1 MNVIPQQTLEWLI
14 RFGGVFHLSLLIA
27 GALAMRVL
35 AWRTELRRV
44 CDLSRHMIWTHAA
57 FVVMTIVAFGV
68 ISLFNADV
76 LSSGQRLARWFC
88 GFVAIFW
95 GSRLVVQFFVFDARP
110 HLTSRFLA
118 VGYHTLTFVFAYLT
132 AVYAYTALAGR

>member
-1 MNVIPQQTLEWLI
+1 MNVIPAHTLEWLI

-35 AWRTELRRV
+35 AWRTELRRL

-76 LSSGQRLARWFC
+76 LSSGHRLARWFC

-118 VGYHTLTFVFAYLT
+118 VGYHALTFVFAYLT

>member
-1 MNVIPQQTLEWLI
+1 MIPTNTLEWLI

-35 AWRTELRRV
+35 AWRTELRRL

-68 ISLFNADV
+68 ISLFNAESLATGD
-76 LSSGQRLARWFC
+76 RLARWFC
-88 GFVAIFW
+88 GFVAVFW

-110 HLTSRFLA
+110 HLTCWYLTA
-118 VGYHTLTFVFAYLT
+118 GYHALTFVFTYLA
-132 AVYAYTALAGR
+132 AVYGYTALAGR

>member
-1 MNVIPQQTLEWLI
+1 MIPTTTLEWLI

-35 AWRTELRRV
+35 AWRTELRRL
-44 CDLSRHMIWTHAA
+44 CNLSRHMIWAHAA

-68 ISLFNADV
+68 ISLFNANQ
-76 LSSGQRLARWFC
+76 LASGDRLARWFC
-88 GFVAIFW
+88 GFIAIFW

-110 HLTSRFLA
+110 HLTRTYLA
-118 VGYHTLTFVFAYLT
+118 VGYHALTFVFAYLT

>member
-1 MNVIPQQTLEWLI
+1 MTIPTNTLEGLI
-14 RFGGVFHLSLLIA
+14 RFGGALHLSLLIA

-35 AWRTELRRV
+35 AWRRELRRL

-68 ISLFNADV
+68 ISLFNAGL
-76 LSSGQRLARWFC
+76 LSAGGQLARWFC
-88 GFVAIFW
+88 GFVAVFW

-110 HLTSRFLA
+110 HLTNRFLA
-118 VGYHTLTFVFAYLT
+118 VGYHTLTLVFAYLT
-132 AVYAYTALAGR
+132 AVYAYTAVAGR